1 MKKIILQA
9 EEFELTVCYKIEE
22 IAENWS
28 KIANPQ
34 SFLDVSYLLALEKA
48 PPVDMKFLYVMISS
62 HGKFIGKLYF
72 QILPFEADKS
82 LKIEVPSICENFF
95 ESLSNYTK
103 KYLASKI
110 KLTSLIL
117 GNMLL
122 TGQHGFEFTDEFSIK
137 DQHII
142 ISKALKSLF
151 KHPKLIY
158 NSTICLIK
166 DFSETRRI
174 SLDNIKSN
182 MEFYEFQ
189 IQPGMR
195 FHPRPAWNDFQDYL
209 NALNSKSRLR
219 IKKAIDS
226 LKDLSF
232 QELSLE
238 EIENSNAEIYQ
249 LYKAVAENVGFNV
262 ININPN
268 YFSSLKQNLGSKFK
282 LFALKQEGKI
292 IAFFSFVI
300 HHEQMLA
307 HFLGFEKKG
316 NQKEKIYTNIL
327 INHIEQGI
335 KNHVNTIDFGRT
347 ALEIKSSVGA
357 EEEKLYC
364 YITHR
369 SKLYNKFLNKLLD
382 LLKPEE
388 PWTKRNP
395 FKEN

>member
-9 EEFELTVCYKIEE
+9 EEFELTACYKIEE

-48 PPVDMKFLYVMISS
+48 PPVDMKFLYVMISL

-151 KHPKLIY
+151 KHPKIIY

-166 DFSETRRI
+166 DFSETRR
-174 SLDNIKSN
+174 
-182 MEFYEFQ
+182 FY
-189 IQPGMR
+189 
-195 FHPRPAWNDFQDYL
+195 PRPAWNDFQDYL

-382 LLKPEE
+382 FLKPEE